1 MRDRS
6 TIRSFPALLVLLAS
20 AMVHAACSDAV
31 TGPSDLEGGPWRL
44 QSMEIMDT
52 GAFVP
57 DDRSRFTIEFGA
69 DGTLGVRADC
79 NQCGGSYTLRDGRM
93 TVGPLAC
100 TLIACPTNRGQE
112 FASLLQG
119 TTSLELE
126 EGELEIESPD
136 GTLVLTR

>member
-1 MRDRS
+1 M
-6 TIRSFPALLVLLAS
+6 AL
-20 AMVHAACSDAV
+20 H
-31 TGPSDLEGGPWRL
+31 
-44 QSMEIMDT
+44 
-52 GAFVP
+52 
-57 DDRSRFTIEFGA
+57 FTISEYRQRIKAAIASMQSNNLDGLLMFQQESMYHLTGYDSFGFCFFQCLYLGA